1 MRKLTPEE
9 RAAKRSGQVHVHTAD
24 CGHDQPAPAVEAP
37 AVEEVAVEAPAVEEV
52 VSVPEE
58 APAEDEKPKRGRK
71 KAEETP
77 AEDDL

>member
-24 CGHDQPAPAVEAP
+24 CGHDQPAPVVEA
-37 AVEEVAVEAPAVEEV
+37 VAVEAPAVEEV

-71 KAEETP
+71 KAEEAL